1 MKQVHPDNGMDQ
13 EFKNL
18 FAGNQERFLTY
29 DPKTLKP
36 RDDGKMVPDYR
47 TINRGVSDQDW
58 VRHIEGEKSLGLS
71 PLNDGMV
78 KWGAIDVDIYPI
90 LENEDDVEALMKAWR
105 DPCLVARSKSGGVHI
120 IAFADDWVPAD
131 RMRAYLI
138 AKRDAVLDPEVIK
151 HAGEVFP
158 KQSEGSG
165 SQMNL
170 PAFGNERQVIA
181 WRSATV
187 IAYVTDDNPVQ
198 WDQVEVDCNVSEG
211 TMADALLAAL
221 TPKSKARKKRTTERK
236 KSAGGFKHPEQSEG
250 RRDYLFKCA
259 ASARSRGAD
268 KEQLEEIIVM
278 VNDSFAD
285 PDHEYGA
292 KGPITDN
299 RRLDHVIQEVMKFEQ
314 GTPTDLSYDV
324 VERMNQEWAMMMV
337 DGRVEFLHQP
347 SGVCYPLRDFTLRTK
362 PMTCMANGKT
372 AQMSDLWLRDPDR
385 LEYDGIVIESPEYD
399 GPGWNV
405 FQGWR
410 VKPKAGDA
418 SLWVDYV
425 ERILC
430 GGDKALAHWVMSFVA
445 DGVQRPWSLHPGT
458 ALALRGAQ
466 GGGKS
471 FLGAMLARIL
481 RDEQVLEVA
490 DSDRL
495 FERFNRGM
503 FGSTFVLAEESV
515 FAGSPKQANTLK
527 AFISSPR
534 WTYEQKFLAGFMG
547 KNVHRM
553 IATTNDQQAV
563 HIDDDRRWT
572 VIEVANMFDN
582 PDSSEA
588 RDYWRKYYELDPCVV
603 LRYLL
608 EYEVDCELIGRPIIT
623 EAKQAD
629 KIMSD
634 PVLEVLHEIAESGI
648 VFDDLDGNGRL
659 ATSTLHREARQR
671 GASPYDKPR
680 VLGER
685 AKKILGWKGTC
696 RNAMHIKEYQRT
708 VDGDG
713 VPTMHP
719 ILENGGHARGI
730 DLKSLSDFRAAVSR
744 RTGVDYGNGGGWG
757 RFKTPSVDFR
767 VGDPEDV
774 EKAYSERQK
783 AIHGEDTPF

>member
-1 MKQVHPDNGMDQ
+1 MDQ
-13 EFKNL
+13 TFKNL
-18 FAGNQERFLTY
+18 FAGNEERFLTFSSM
-29 DPKTLKP
+29 KK
-36 RDDGKMVPDYR
+36 REDGKMVPDYR
-47 TINRGVSDQDW
+47 TIKRGVSDQDW
-58 VRHIEGEKSLGLS
+58 ARHIKGETSLGLS
-71 PLNDGMV
+71 PLHDGMV
-78 KWGAIDVDIYPI
+78 KWGAIDVDLYPV
-90 LENEDDVEALMKAWR
+90 LESDDEVEALMKAWR
-105 DPCLVARSKSGGVHI
+105 DPCLIARSKSGGVHI
-120 IAFADDWVPAD
+120 IAFSNDWVPAE
-131 RMRAYLI
+131 RMRAYLE
-138 AKRDAVLDPEVIK
+138 AKRDAILDPVVIE
-151 HAGEVFP
+151 HAKEVFP
-158 KQSEGSG
+158 KQNDGDG

-170 PAFGNERQVIA
+170 PAFGNERSVLA

-187 IAYVTDDNPVQ
+187 IAYVSDEHPVQ
-198 WDQVEVDCNVSEG
+198 WDQVEGDCHVSDG
-211 TMADALLAAL
+211 IMADAMLAAL
-221 TPKSKARKKRTTERK
+221 TPKPKARKKRTTERK

-268 KEQLEEIIVM
+268 KEQLEEIIGT

-292 KGPITDN
+292 KGPITEN
-299 RRLDHVIQEVMKFEQ
+299 QRLNVIIQEVMKFEQ
-314 GTPTDLSYDV
+314 GSPTNLSYDV
-324 VERMNQEWAMMMV
+324 VERMNAEWAMMMV

-362 PMTCMANGKT
+362 PMTCMVNGKV
-372 AQMSDLWLRDPDR
+372 AQMSDMWIRDPDR

-410 VKPKAGDA
+410 IKPKPGDA

-430 GGDKALAHWVMSFVA
+430 GGNKELAHWVMTFIA

-471 FLGAMLARIL
+471 FLGNMLTRIL
-481 RDEQVLEVA
+481 HDDQAQEIA
-490 DSDRL
+490 NSDRM

-503 FGSTFVLAEESV
+503 FGATFVLAEESV
-515 FAGSPKQANTLK
+515 FAGSSKQANTLK
-527 AFISSPR
+527 AFITSPR
-534 WTYEQKFLAGFMG
+534 WSYEQKFLASFTG

-553 IATTNDQQAV
+553 IATTNDEQAV
-563 HIDDDRRWT
+563 HLDDDDRRWT
-572 VIEVANMFDN
+572 VVEVANMFDD
-582 PDSSEA
+582 PDSGEA
-588 RDYWRKYYELDPCVV
+588 REYWKPYWDLDPGVV
-603 LRYLL
+603 LGYLL
-608 EYEVDCELIGRPIIT
+608 GYEVDRELIGRPIIT
-623 EAKQAD
+623 EAKRAD

-659 ATSTLHREARQR
+659 AISTLYREARAR
-671 GASPYDKPR
+671 GAGPYDKPR

-744 RTGVDYGNGGGWG
+744 RTGVDYDNGGGWK

-774 EKAYSERQK
+774 EKAYSERQR
-783 AIHGEDTPF
+783 AIHGEDIQF